1 MIRRLTYT
9 PPKVWQETVFNGTF
23 SNINRSISGSTHKKE
38 LPVGNHPMQLYSQ
51 STPNGVKVSVM
62 LEELLELGYTGAEY
76 DAWLIRIR
84 EGEQF
89 SSGFVK
95 INPNSK
101 IPTLLDYSDKKP
113 LRIFE
118 SGSILLY
125 LAEKFGVLLS
135 RNIITRTE
143 TLNWLF
149 WQMSSTPF
157 IGGGFGHFY
166 VYAPEKFE
174 YSINRYTMETKRQL
188 SVLNLRLTEE
198 RYLAGNEY
206 SIADIAAWPWYGWL
220 VQGILYNAG
229 EFLSVHNYHHIKRW
243 ADEIAIRP
251 AVIRGRKINYTN
263 NKGIDYRVIK
273 HHI

>member
-1 MIRRLTYT
+1 MIRHLTYT

-38 LPVGNHPMQLYSQ
+38 LPVGNHPIQLYSQ
-51 STPNGVKVSVM
+51 NTPNGVKVSVM
-62 LEELLELGYTGAEY
+62 LEELLELGYTGAKY

-84 EGEQF
+84 EGKQF
-89 SSGFVK
+89 STGFVK

-101 IPTLLDYSDKKP
+101 IPTLLDYSSKKP

-188 SVLNLRLTEE
+188 SVLNFRLTEE

-220 VQGILYNAG
+220 VQGILYNAE

-263 NKGIDYRVIK
+263 DEGIDERVIK

>member
-9 PPKVWQETVFNGTF
+9 PPKVWQETVFKGTF

-76 DAWLIRIR
+76 DAWLISIR

-263 NKGIDYRVIK
+263 NKGIDYCVIK